1 MLRRSFLGRMSAA
14 ASALAVTPRSFA
26 AEAPPQ
32 IKFAQL
38 GVGHAHAGGKFA
50 AVRALPETYEI
61 LGLAEDDSA
70 VRAKFEKSTT
80 YANMP
85 WFTERELLKLPGLQV
100 VAVEKQMVDACAAAQ
115 RAIAS
120 GKHIHLDKPGALKHG
135 EFRAMRFDAE
145 RRGLTVQM
153 GYMLRYNPAFTL
165 LFQAVREGWLGD
177 VLEVDAAMGKLGDQ
191 AKRDE
196 LASLPGGGMFELA
209 CHIVDAT
216 VTLLGKPQRVDAF
229 STPTRTEPGQPQ
241 DNQLAVLTYPKAT
254 ATLRCN
260 HADPFG
266 GPRRHF
272 YVVGTKGSL
281 DIQPLES
288 GKCRLMLSESHGSYK
303 KGEQALALEMPADRY
318 IEEFRDLARVVRG
331 EKKLAWD
338 AKHDVAVHETVL
350 RASGAW
356 KDE

>member
-1 MLRRSFLGRMSAA
+1 MLRRSFLGRMTAA
-14 ASALAVTPRSFA
+14 AAAPLFSRRLQAADVPPR
-26 AEAPPQ
+26 

-38 GVGHAHAGGKFA
+38 GVGHAHAGGKFT
-50 AVRALPETYEI
+50 AVRGLPETYEL
-61 LGLAEDDSA
+61 LGLADDDSA
-70 VRAKFEKSTT
+70 VRAKYEKSKT
-80 YANMP
+80 YASTP
-85 WFTERELLKLPGLQV
+85 WFSETELLALPGLQV
-100 VAVEKQMVDACAAAQ
+100 VAVEKQLADACAAAQ
-115 RAIAS
+115 RAIAA
-120 GKHIHLDKPGALKHG
+120 GKHIHLDKPGALGHD
-135 EFRAMRFDAE
+135 EFRTMRLDAE

-196 LASLPGGGMFELA
+196 LATLPGGGMFELA
-209 CHIVDAT
+209 CHLIDAT
-216 VTLLGKPQRVDAF
+216 VTLLGKPERVDAF

-241 DNQLAVLTYPKAT
+241 DNQLAVFTYPKAT

-272 YVVGTKGSL
+272 YVVGTRGSM

-288 GKCRLMLSESHGSYK
+288 GKFQLMLSEPHGNYK
-303 KGEQALALEMPADRY
+303 NGEQSVALELPADRY
-318 IEEFRDLARVVRG
+318 IEEFRDLACVVRG
-331 EKKLAWD
+331 EKRFAWD
-338 AKHDVAVHETVL
+338 AAHDVAVHETVL

-356 KDE
+356 KS

>member
-1 MLRRSFLGRMSAA
+1 MHRRSFLARMTAA
-14 ASALAVTPRSFA
+14 ATASLTVSRSFA
-26 AEAPPQ
+26 VDTPPR

-38 GVGHAHAGGKFA
+38 GVGHSHAGGKFT
-50 AVRALPETYEI
+50 AVRALPETYEV
-61 LGLAEDDSA
+61 LGLADDDSA
-70 VRAKFEKSTT
+70 VRAKFEQSKT
-80 YANMP
+80 YANTP
-85 WFTERELLKLPGLQV
+85 WLSEPELLSLPGLQV
-100 VAVEKQMVDACAAAQ
+100 VAVEKQMVDACAAAS
-115 RAIAS
+115 RAIAA
-120 GKHIHLDKPGALKHG
+120 GKHIHLDKPGSLVHAD
-135 EFRAMRFDAE
+135 FRAMRLDAE

-165 LFQAVREGWLGD
+165 LFQAVREGWLGE

-216 VTLLGKPQRVDAF
+216 VTLLGKPQQVTAF
-229 STPTRTEPGQPQ
+229 FTPTRTEPGQPW
-241 DNQLAVLTYPKAT
+241 DNQLAVFTYPKAT

-272 YVVGTKGSL
+272 YVVGSKGSM

-288 GKCRLMLSESHGSYK
+288 GKFRLMLSEPHGNYK
-303 KGEQALALEMPADRY
+303 KGEQTVTLEMPSDRY
-318 IEEFRDLARVVRG
+318 IEEFRDLAKVVRG

-338 AKHDVAVHETVL
+338 AAHDVAVHETVL
-350 RASGAW
+350 RAAGAW
-356 KDE
+356 KDA